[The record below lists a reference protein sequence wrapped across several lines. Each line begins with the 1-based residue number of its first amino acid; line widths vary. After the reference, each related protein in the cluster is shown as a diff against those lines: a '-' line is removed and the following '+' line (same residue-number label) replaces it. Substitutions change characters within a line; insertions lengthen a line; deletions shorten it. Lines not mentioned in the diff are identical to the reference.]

1 MAIWLVILLGAVQG
15 LTEFLPVSSSGHL
28 LLLQSVFSGASAQ
41 ENLYFD
47 LALHV
52 GSVFA
57 VIVAYRTKILSL
69 FQKGNRKKLLWLA
82 IATLP
87 AALVGALFESKITAL
102 FSGEMLLFGFLT
114 TAFLLLVCE
123 WQARRIIRP
132 KPFTFRTALCMGLM
146 QAVAVV
152 PGLSRSGSTI
162 FGGTL
167 LGSEREEVAD
177 FSFLMSIPI
186 ILGGAAYSAVKGF
199 SGGVFSGVAVETL
212 PFSILALGALS
223 AFVFAS
229 VSLIWAKKAV
239 QRARYYG
246 FALYLLGLCTL
257 LVFFRYF

>member
-28 LLLQSVFSGASAQ
+28 LLLQRCLGEASAK
-41 ENLYFD
+41 ENMYFD

-52 GSVFA
+52 GSAFA
-57 VIVAYRTKILSL
+57 VIVAYRAKILSL
-69 FQKGNRKKLLWLA
+69 FRKGNRKKLAWLA

-87 AALVGALFESKITAL
+87 AALVGVVFQSRLSAL
-102 FSGEMLLFGFLT
+102 FSGDFLLFGFLT

-123 WQARRIIRP
+123 WQAKRVIHP
-132 KPFTFRTALCMGLM
+132 KPFTFRAALCMGIM
-146 QAVAVV
+146 QAVAVI

-167 LGSEREEVAD
+167 VGAEREEVAD
-177 FSFLMSIPI
+177 FSFLMSLPI
-186 ILGGAAYSAVKGF
+186 ILGGAAYGAL
-199 SGGVFSGVAVETL
+199 SGGGGAL
-212 PFSILALGALS
+212 PLSTLALGALT

-229 VSLIWAKKAV
+229 VALVWAKRAIK
-239 QRARYYG
+239 RARYYG
-246 FALYLLGLCTL
+246 FALYLLGLSAL